1 MLDLSTSYVQALL
14 WSAALWLALP
24 LTVSLCTGREA
35 LFHHPKARE
44 ARALNLGFWLFE
56 ALALG
61 PVLWFFSLLCLGV
74 GQHRLESAQFDGLS
88 EQTLRLTLS
97 FFLALWLG
105 DGIATLRHRLEHTR
119 YLWPI
124 HAWHHTVD
132 ASDWMQTHRHHPLSR
147 IIAFFGEVVLLAL
160 VLHVIFGAIPW
171 PAMLLAMACRRAYAI
186 WLHAGSDW
194 GMELWIARFIV
205 LPGHHR
211 AHHAGAPIYSGM
223 FRHWDDLCAVLG
235 ERPSLH
241 RLKAPRNISAD

>member
-1 MLDLSTSYVQALL
+1 MLDLSTSYLQALL

-24 LTVSLCTGREA
+24 LTVSLCAGREA
-35 LFHHPKARE
+35 SFQDPKDRE

-61 PVLWFFSLLCLGV
+61 PVLWLFSFFGLGV
-74 GQHRLESAQFDGLS
+74 GQHQLASTQIDGLS
-88 EQTLRLTLS
+88 EQTLSFMLS
-97 FFLALWLG
+97 FLLALWLG

-132 ASDWMQTHRHHPLSR
+132 ASDWLQTHRHHPSSR

-160 VLHVIFGAIPW
+160 MLDVFFGTMPW

-194 GMELWIARFIV
+194 GMDLWIARLIV

-223 FRHWDDLCAVLG
+223 FHHWDDFFAVWG
-235 ERPSLH
+235 QGPSLY
-241 RLKAPRNISAD
+241 RLKAVRNMSAD

>member
-1 MLDLSTSYVQALL
+1 MLDLSTSYLQALL
-14 WSAALWLALP
+14 WSTALWLALP

-35 LFHHPKARE
+35 SFNHPKARE

-61 PVLWFFSLLCLGV
+61 PVLWLLSLICLGA
-74 GQHRLESAQFDGLS
+74 GPYRLESAQWDGWS
-88 EQTLRLTLS
+88 EQTLSFILS
-97 FFLALWLG
+97 FLLALWLG
-105 DGIATLRHRLEHTR
+105 DGIATVRHRLEHTR
-119 YLWPI
+119 YLWHV

-132 ASDWMQTHRHHPLSR
+132 ASDWLQTHRHHPLSR
-147 IIAFFGEVVLLAL
+147 IIAFFGEVVLLAAML
-160 VLHVIFGAIPW
+160 DVIFGTIPW

-186 WLHAGSDW
+186 WLHAGSHW
-194 GMELWIARFIV
+194 GMDRWIARHIV

-223 FRHWDDLCAVLG
+223 FRHWDDLCSLWS

-241 RLKAPRNISAD
+241 RLKASRRISVD

>member
-1 MLDLSTSYVQALL
+1 MLDLSTSYLQALL

-24 LTVSLCTGREA
+24 LTVSLCAGREA
-35 LFHHPKARE
+35 SFQDPKDRE

-61 PVLWFFSLLCLGV
+61 PVLWLFCFFGLGV
-74 GQHRLESAQFDGLS
+74 GQHQLASTQIDGLS
-88 EQTLRLTLS
+88 EQTLSFMLS
-97 FFLALWLG
+97 FLLALWLG

-132 ASDWMQTHRHHPLSR
+132 ASDWLQTHRHHPCSR
-147 IIAFFGEVVLLAL
+147 IIAFFCEVVLLAL
-160 VLHVIFGAIPW
+160 MLDVFFGTIPW

-194 GMELWIARFIV
+194 GMDLWIARLIV

-223 FRHWDDLCAVLG
+223 FHHWDVFFAVWG
-235 ERPSLH
+235 KGPSLY
-241 RLKAPRNISAD
+241 RLKAVRNISAD